1 MVEALIVSILL
12 VTACVVL
19 GIGMIVAAL
28 VISRWMDKEAE
39 K

>member
-19 GIGMIVAAL
+19 GIGVIIAAL
-28 VISRWMDKEAE
+28 TIARWMNKEADG
-39 K
+39 